1 MEMLFDWSGR
11 GTNEVS
17 DKSFYLLI
25 LAMFVAFIALL
36 AFSKERVAITLNEG
50 YLSATKSFQVRCEND
65 GFVVLNET
73 LYHCSK
79 VTEVPSVD
87 LELGE

>member
-1 MEMLFDWSGR
+1 MLFNWSGR
-11 GTNEVS
+11 GANEVS
-17 DKSFYLLI
+17 DNTFYLLM
-25 LAMFVAFIALL
+25 LATFMAFIVLL
-36 AFSKERVAITLNEG
+36 GFSKEREEVILNKG

-65 GFVVLNET
+65 GFMVLNET

-79 VTEVPSVD
+79 VIEDSIVD